1 MPASKFSVRLTAAV
15 LMFAAAVSVDRPAHA
30 LDPADARHLLARTG
44 FGIAD
49 ADAIAGLNGLDRRA
63 AVDKLLA
70 SVRSEPVTAP
80 PTWSGDHV
88 PTEAERK
95 SWTPEDKRAFNK
107 RNRERL
113 RELRQWWVRE
123 MLATPSPLTEQMVL
137 FWHNHFTSSFEAVKW
152 VPYLYAQNARFRR
165 HSLGDFKVL
174 LSEMI
179 TDPAMLFYLDGRR
192 NLAKK
197 PNENFARELLELF
210 TLGEGN
216 GYSEADVAAAARA
229 LTGWTVDPLTSQAKL
244 LAKHHDD
251 GEKTFLGRRGRLGAD
266 DIVAII
272 LDQPAT
278 ARHIATKFHAAF
290 IGGTPNAKTMA
301 DATEAFRRSGYQ
313 LHPLLRT
320 LLLSDAFWSPK
331 NRGTLVK
338 SPVDLVVGSARFA
351 GYRDDTKT
359 LVGRMNAMGQQ
370 LFRPPNV
377 KGWPGGTQ
385 WITSTTLVARNGFT
399 QFLTKALRR
408 RGEAMLADPNMDMPG
423 ATPAVVMLAT
433 APVRPVPADQ
443 AWSMTTL
450 AALLIDPVFQMK

>member
-1 MPASKFSVRLTAAV
+1 MPATNFSVHLIAAALVFTAAV
-15 LMFAAAVSVDRPAHA
+15 SFDRPARA
-30 LDPADARHLLARTG
+30 LDLADARHLLARTG
-44 FGIAD
+44 FGIAN
-49 ADAIAGLNGLDRRA
+49 AEAIAGLKDLDRRA

-70 SVRSEPVTAP
+70 SVRSDPVTAP
-80 PTWSGDHV
+80 PAWSGDHV
-88 PTEAERK
+88 PSKAERK
-95 SWTPEDKRAFNK
+95 SWTPEDKRAFSK

-113 RELRQWWVRE
+113 RELQQWWVRE
-123 MLATPSPLTEQMVL
+123 MLATPSPLTEQLVL

-165 HSLGDFKVL
+165 HALGDFKVL
-174 LSEMI
+174 LSEI
-179 TDPAMLFYLDGRR
+179 VTDPAMLFYLDGRR

-229 LTGWTVDPLTSQAKL
+229 LTGWTVDPLTSEARL
-244 LAKHHDD
+244 SVKHHDD

-272 LDQPAT
+272 LEQPAT
-278 ARHIATKFHAAF
+278 ARHIAAKLYAAF
-290 IGGTPNAKTMA
+290 IGGTPDTKTLA
-301 DATEAFRRSGYQ
+301 AAAEAFRRSGYQ
-313 LHPLLRT
+313 LRPLLRT
-320 LLLSDAFWSPK
+320 LLLSDAFWSPE

-351 GYRDDTKT
+351 GYHDDTKK

-377 KGWPGGTQ
+377 KGWPGGTH
-385 WITSTTLVARNGFT
+385 WITSTTLVARNGFAE
-399 QFLTKALRR
+399 FLTKALRR
-408 RGEAMLADPNMDMPG
+408 RGEAKMAASNMDLPG
-423 ATPAVVMLAT
+423 ASPAMVMLAT

-443 AWSMTTL
+443 TWSMVTL
-450 AALLIDPVFQMK
+450 AALLADPVFQMK